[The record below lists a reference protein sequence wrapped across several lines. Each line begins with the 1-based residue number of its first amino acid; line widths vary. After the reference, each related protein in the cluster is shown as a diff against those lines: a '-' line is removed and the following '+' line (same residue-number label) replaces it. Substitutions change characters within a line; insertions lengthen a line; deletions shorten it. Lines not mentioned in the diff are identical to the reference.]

1 MSYIFTKNGT
11 LERPKG
17 ISNATFAS
25 ASYGDILAYN
35 PVDNPISFF
44 YFTQSVNRQSAE
56 FSKLRSL
63 KNIINKNSAL
73 DDIFN
78 FETIKDL
85 DCTLISFSSYHLGS
99 GIEKGSV
106 QLTFYYTGSVLTS
119 ISDSKQ
125 NGVLYDSSSNKIGF
139 VLYDEG
145 FIVLTGSS
153 ELSAQT
159 ANWSGYG
166 TTNPRWIFFG
176 ALASDNEYFACD
188 FSYKTK
194 NELPTMTIFVE
205 ANKNEFN
212 HSNNDTYIKSGS
224 YSYSHDSSSFKENN
238 FMEIKKVNKSPFSS
252 GSANFSKETFITRI
266 GLYDENK
273 KLIATANLAN
283 PIRKTEN
290 REFMF
295 KLKLDI

>member
-11 LERPKG
+11 LERPNG
-17 ISNATFAS
+17 ITYAQFAS
-25 ASYGDILAYN
+25 ASYGDILTYN
-35 PVDNPISFF
+35 PTDNPIKFF
-44 YFTQSVNRQSAE
+44 YFTQSVARQTSE
-56 FSKLRSL
+56 FLKLRSL
-63 KNIINKNSAL
+63 KNIINKNNAL

-78 FETIKDL
+78 FENIKDI
-85 DCTLISFSSYHLGS
+85 DSTLISFSSYHLGS
-99 GIEKGSV
+99 GLEKGSV
-106 QLTFYYTGSVLTS
+106 HLTFYYTGSVLTT
-119 ISDSKQ
+119 INDSKQ
-125 NGVLYDSSSNKIGF
+125 NGILYDSSSNKIGF
-139 VLYDEG
+139 ILYDEG

-153 ELSAQT
+153 DLSAQT
-159 ANWSGYG
+159 ANWEGYG
-166 TTNPRWIFFG
+166 TTHPKWIFFG
-176 ALASDNEYFACD
+176 ALSSDNENFACD

-224 YSYSHDSSSFKENN
+224 YSYSYDSSSFKEND
-238 FMEIKKVNKSPFSS
+238 FMEIKKINKSPFIS

-266 GLYDENK
+266 GLYDEEK
-273 KLIATANLAN
+273 KLIAIADLAN
-283 PIRKTEN
+283 PVRKTEN